1 MSDSISLMF
10 FNLHFLDDM
19 VSVFT
24 TGVPQSFILYEAEF
38 NMSGWNIHSH
48 KSHSFFV
55 QQIEVWAA
63 LIASLS

>member
-1 MSDSISLMF
+1 MNDSISLLF
-10 FNLHFLDDM
+10 FNLHFPDDI
-19 VSVFT
+19 VSIFT
-24 TGVPQSFILYEAEF
+24 TGVPQSFTPYEAEF
-38 NMSGWNIHSH
+38 NMSLWNIHSH

>member
-1 MSDSISLMF
+1 MSDSISLLF
-10 FNLHFLDDM
+10 FNLHFPDDI
-19 VSVFT
+19 VSIFT
-24 TGVPQSFILYEAEF
+24 TGAPQSFTPYEAEF
-38 NMSGWNIHSH
+38 NMSLWNIHSR